1 MREDPQLSVTK
12 FHWQLNGKSIFF
24 SLLFFPLLISLGIW
38 QLDRAEEKRTILQ
51 QYNAN
56 QGADT
61 AAISDLLQ
69 DTNVQYRSTIVSGF
83 LDGTRRIFLDNRVK
97 YGRPGYEVF
106 EPLQVNGLVEDG
118 RPLTLLVNR
127 GWVPA
132 SLDRRQL
139 PEVESITDVAEFR
152 GVLYRQL
159 PGGYRLDDGIVEIKD
174 WPSRIGWISVERAQ
188 TLFDTLFYSYQ
199 LRLDSES
206 VGALDTGWPTVAVQP
221 EKHTGYA
228 VQWFIMAA
236 VLLIMTVV
244 ANSNIGSMLKR
255 K

>member
-1 MREDPQLSVTK
+1 
-12 FHWQLNGKSIFF
+12 
-24 SLLFFPLLISLGIW
+24 
-38 QLDRAEEKRTILQ
+38 
-51 QYNAN
+51 
-56 QGADT
+56 
-61 AAISDLLQ
+61 
-69 DTNVQYRSTIVSGF
+69 
-83 LDGTRRIFLDNRVK
+83 
-97 YGRPGYEVF
+97 
-106 EPLQVNGLVEDG
+106 
-118 RPLTLLVNR
+118 LTLLVNR